1 MVRRPTPPTRSCT
14 FVPRL
19 CPLSRRSTGPYRQY
33 SVWPRYVRNHAAK
46 IRLRLQTCATHPPAA
61 TRAMV
66 VQDSNAAVFV
76 NGHAVRLK
84 VTRFNES
91 DVRAEVVSSARLA
104 PLLNPPGHLNSIVVQ
119 LFSWGP
125 ITQFQRTGAVRVCV
139 CVCVCVCV

>member
-1 MVRRPTPPTRSCT
+1 
-14 FVPRL
+14 
-19 CPLSRRSTGPYRQY
+19 
-33 SVWPRYVRNHAAK
+33 
-46 IRLRLQTCATHPPAA
+46 
-61 TRAMV
+61 MV

-139 CVCVCVCV
+139 CVCVCVCVAVRLVDERVTAVVPRFRRPTLVCGCPPVSGCRRRLPRQRIGHAHWRRSTSSTTNRL